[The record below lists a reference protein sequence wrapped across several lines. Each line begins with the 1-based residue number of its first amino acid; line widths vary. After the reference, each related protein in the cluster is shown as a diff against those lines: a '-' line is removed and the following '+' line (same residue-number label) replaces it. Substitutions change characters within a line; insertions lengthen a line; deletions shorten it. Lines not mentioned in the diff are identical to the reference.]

1 MESGGHQLNSLTSNC
16 PFPGQ
21 LPQQRNHVQPAGGGC
36 GALSCTAALHQPGKP
51 DQRAAM
57 KRCLR
62 GIGAGTADQGRNG
75 CRQAGSDEESKGH
88 LAPGLT
94 WQPRAPPR
102 SDMRHLSPAQASS
115 HSTCPAE
122 ACAARRK
129 VGFLHCRKCPPP
141 ARCASCIPGRH
152 CHLVSRAARVVKPPA
167 APRSLASAP
176 LRWPL
181 VSHRW

>member
-1 MESGGHQLNSLTSNC
+1 
-16 PFPGQ
+16 
-21 LPQQRNHVQPAGGGC
+21 
-36 GALSCTAALHQPGKP
+36 
-51 DQRAAM
+51 M

-122 ACAARRK
+122 AFAARRK

-152 CHLVSRAARVVKPPA
+152 CHLVSRAARVVKLPSGRAAFSCKRPSAVAACLTPLVVSFLSTWAAALSAGLLQQPLLPFPPPPPPA
-167 APRSLASAP
+167 S
-176 LRWPL
+176 
-181 VSHRW
+181 